1 MIIVE
6 TDIYFYNMKKI
17 LLSLSL
23 LLLALPCWVSAQTY
37 RDPNAPIEERV
48 EDALGRMTLDEKIA
62 IIHAQSKFS
71 SPGVARLGIPG
82 NWCTDGPHGIR
93 AEVLWDEWNT
103 AGWTND
109 SVVAFPAL
117 TCLSA
122 TWNPEMSALYGKAIG
137 EEALYRGKN
146 VLLGPGVNIYR
157 TPLNGRNFEY
167 MGEDPYLS
175 GRMVIPY
182 IEEVQRQGVAT
193 CVKHFALNSQEDN
206 RHHVNVTVDDRALYE
221 LYLPAF
227 KSAVTEAGTWSIMGA
242 YNRYKGQFAC
252 HNHTLLVDILR
263 KEWGFDG
270 AVISDWGGCLNTDEA
285 IHNGLDLEFGSWTN
299 GLTEGAS
306 NAYDMYYLAEPYKKL
321 IKEGKVGTEELDQ
334 KVRNVLRMIFRTSMN
349 SKRGFG
355 ALCSEEHYA
364 AARQIAG
371 EGMVLLK
378 NEASLPL
385 SLSPKGEREG
395 VKTILVVGEN
405 AIKPMTIGGGSSSL
419 KVQREVSP
427 LEGIRRRAG
436 KEAEV
441 LYARGYVGAPI
452 TIQDGM
458 VGVDLSDNR
467 SAEAMRH
474 EAVEKAKEAD
484 VVIFVG
490 GLNKE
495 GHQDCEGVD
504 RKEYG
509 LPYGQNELIEALAA
523 ANPKTVVVLVS
534 GNAVAMPWMPRV
546 AGVVE
551 AWYSGSETGNALADV
566 LFGDVNPS
574 GRMPFT
580 VLAELSDYPAHQFGE
595 ATYPGVNNEEEY
607 TESFYVGYRYTDLK
621 KAVKVVGGKK
631 LQPLKKGHLTVPFG
645 FGLSYT
651 TFAYANARVEGNKVL
666 VDVTNTGKV
675 AGKEV
680 VQVYAAPVKS
690 KVEKPVKQ
698 LCGFAK
704 VMLQPGETK
713 TVEVKIGDNG
723 FRHFDPAS
731 HAWVSDSGK
740 YELLV
745 ARNARD
751 IEAKLNYEVK

>member
-1 MIIVE
+1 
-6 TDIYFYNMKKI
+6 MKK
-17 LLSLSL
+17 SL
-23 LLLALPCWVSAQTY
+23 LVLVAVLVLPCLAVAQTY
-37 RDPNAPIEERV
+37 RNQNAPIEARV
-48 EDALGRMTLDEKIA
+48 EDALSRMTLDEKIA
-62 IIHAQSKFS
+62 MIHAQSKFS

-122 TWNPEMSALYGKAIG
+122 TWNPEMSALYGHAIG

-193 CVKHFALNSQEDN
+193 CVKHYALNDQEDN
-206 RHHVNVTVDDRALYE
+206 RHHVNVNVDDRALYE

-263 KEWGFDG
+263 NEWGFDG

-334 KVRNVLRMIFRTSMN
+334 KVRNVLRMIFRTSMKSN
-349 SKRGFG
+349 RAFG
-355 ALCSEEHYA
+355 ALCSDEHYA

-378 NEASLPL
+378 NEREVLPINPTKL
-385 SLSPKGEREG
+385 ATEAVTQGPVMTLNLVYPK
-395 VKTILVVGEN
+395 ILVVGEN

-419 KVQREVSP
+419 KAQHEVSP
-427 LEGIRRRAG
+427 LDGIRRRAKG
-436 KEAEV
+436 EAEV
-441 LYARGYVGAPI
+441 VYARGYVGAPI

-467 SAEAMRH
+467 SAEEMRRETIE
-474 EAVEKAKEAD
+474 EAKKAD

-495 GHQDCEGVD
+495 QHQDCEGVD

-509 LPYGQNELIEALAA
+509 LPYGQDELIEALAA

-534 GNAVAMPWMPRV
+534 GNALAMPWLPRV

-551 AWYSGSETGNALADV
+551 AWYSGSESGNALADV

-580 VLAELSDYPAHQFGE
+580 VLAELGDYPAHQFGE
-595 ATYPGVNNEEEY
+595 ATYPGVNDEEEY

-621 KAVKVVGGKK
+621 KAVKVAGGKK
-631 LQPLKKGHLTVPFG
+631 LQPLKKGHLVVPFG
-645 FGLSYT
+645 YGLSYT

-680 VQVYAAPVKS
+680 VQIYAAPVKS

-704 VMLQPGETK
+704 VLLQPGETK

-723 FRHFDPAS
+723 FRHFDVAS
-731 HAWVSDSGK
+731 HAWVTDSGK

-751 IEAKLNYEVK
+751 IEAKLNYVVK